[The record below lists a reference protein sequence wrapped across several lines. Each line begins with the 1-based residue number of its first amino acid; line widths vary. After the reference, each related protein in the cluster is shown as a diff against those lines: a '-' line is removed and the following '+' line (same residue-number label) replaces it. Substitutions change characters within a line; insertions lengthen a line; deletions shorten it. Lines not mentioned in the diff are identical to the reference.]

1 MSDEDARA
9 GGSSRF
15 ETPLQPLG
23 VSGGTAAFY
32 LVTYRDGEELS
43 DPHPITGEPVGSR
56 GFWIGKDFA
65 RARDELDFYESAK
78 DLQARQ
84 RKTPCHAAPASARSR
99 ASRLVDAAAHAG
111 RGCWRRGNPGGRC

>member
-9 GGSSRF
+9 GGSRSSRF

-84 RKTPCHAAPASARSR
+84 RRRRPATLHPQARGR
-99 ASRLVDAAAHAG
+99 A
-111 RGCWRRGNPGGRC
+111 RRD

>member
-65 RARDELDFYESAK
+65 RARDEHVCSCHLRVSICDRR
-78 DLQARQ
+78 RQ
-84 RKTPCHAAPASARSR
+84 TGGT
-99 ASRLVDAAAHAG
+99 AAAIWVEFG
-111 RGCWRRGNPGGRC
+111 R